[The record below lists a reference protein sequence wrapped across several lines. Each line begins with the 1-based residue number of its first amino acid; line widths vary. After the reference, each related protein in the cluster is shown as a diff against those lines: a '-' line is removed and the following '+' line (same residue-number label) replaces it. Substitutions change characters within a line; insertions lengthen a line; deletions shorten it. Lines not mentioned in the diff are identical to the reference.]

1 MINSKVFI
9 DHRSFLGQKKN
20 HKYKKY
26 GSCGLIE
33 KKARNSGALKLSI
46 VYVQFEL
53 NFSKY

>member
-1 MINSKVFI
+1 MINSKVFKKKKK
-9 DHRSFLGQKKN
+9 RQKKN

-33 KKARNSGALKLSI
+33 KKARNFGALKLSI